1 MLNLPLNNQKNQ
13 NMKKIGV
20 LGSGI
25 VGQTLASGFLQHGY
39 EAMIGSRN
47 TSKLSEWVDNH
58 PDNAQVGSVG
68 ETADFADLLVL
79 AVKGT
84 AAATVLDL
92 AGADKLKGKII
103 IDATN
108 PIADVAPVNGVL
120 QFFTEQNSSLME
132 ELQERHPE
140 ARFVK
145 AFNSVSYLRMVNP
158 DFETRPTMFICG
170 NDDKAKKEVSHILD
184 EFGWETEDFG
194 GATSAGPIEGLCQ
207 LYCIIGFTENRWTQA
222 FKLLQ

>member
-1 MLNLPLNNQKNQ
+1 
-13 NMKKIGV
+13 MKKIGV

-25 VGQTLASGFLQHGY
+25 VGQTLASGFLKHGY
-39 EAMIGSRN
+39 EAMIGSRD
-47 TSKLSEWVDNH
+47 TTKLSEWLENH
-58 PDNAQVGSVG
+58 AKNARVGGFG
-68 ETADFADLLVL
+68 ETAAFADLIVL

-84 AAATVLDL
+84 AAASVLDM
-92 AGADKLKGKII
+92 AGADNLKGKII

-108 PIADVAPVNGVL
+108 PIADAPPVHGVL
-120 QFFTEQNSSLME
+120 QFFTQQNSSLME
-132 ELQERHPE
+132 ELQARFPE

-158 DFETRPTMFICG
+158 EFETRPTMFICG
-170 NDDKAKKEVSHILD
+170 NDEAAKKGVTHIL
-184 EFGWETEDFG
+184 EQFGWETEDFG
-194 GATSAGPIEGLCQ
+194 GVTSAGPIEGLCQ